1 MAKVKKVFW
10 VASKYDKNESEEVDE
25 FLHDEIQNSIL
36 DYLEEKFNIYHPTT
50 VDLIELTEE
59 EYKELELQ
67 EDELL
72 FVYGPL
78 PIAKHPRNRTFIPEK
93 VAFDVLYVHDN
104 GTTVFDNE
112 HIDGWQERTFNE
124 NDDLEDLINS

>member
-1 MAKVKKVFW
+1 MAEEKKVFW
-10 VASKYDKNESEEVDE
+10 VASKYDKSETEEVDE

-36 DYLEEKFNIYHPTT
+36 DYLEENFNIRSNT

-59 EYKELELQ
+59 EYEEFDLQ

-104 GTTVFDNE
+104 GTTVFANE

-124 NDDLEDLINS
+124 DDDLEDLIND